1 VKIRTRSLAGSAA
14 ALTFG
19 LLLTLS
25 ASAQVAISI
34 NGNGVD
40 VSPSP
45 LIQDGR
51 VFVPLR
57 GVFENLGATVVYSN
71 GRINATGN
79 GRDIALEIGS
89 TQATVNGQPE
99 TIDVAP
105 FIVGASTY
113 VPLRFVSQALGADV
127 SWDGNDRVVEISMSG
142 LQSQSLAVPS
152 NAQDGDWVDSP
163 PPAIPAYEPP
173 PAPEPND
180 IWVPG
185 YWAWGEGGYYWVAGT
200 WTQAPQPDYLWTP
213 GYWASNNSAYVWHQ
227 GYWGP
232 TVGFYGGINY
242 GAGYYG
248 RGYVGGRW
256 SGNQF
261 QYNTAVTP
269 VNRTVIHNVYVDKT
283 VIVNNTTVNNHI
295 SYNGGPHGVAARPTA
310 AEVTAARAPHQPMT
324 PPQQQH
330 AQVAGQ
336 DRRNLATVNAGK
348 PPVVAVPSPFTRAAK
363 PAGAVPVT
371 TNDRSAGGQL
381 IARPPVTSR
390 VAPTTVAP
398 PVAAPARPAFVRPPA
413 QAPAR
418 PAAVAPAAVA
428 PPAAAPARPA
438 FVRPPAQAPARPAA
452 VAPAAVAPPA
462 AAPARPAFVRPQAQ
476 APARPAAVMPP
487 AAATRP
493 VTSIPV
499 FVHHAPAVPVAPV
512 APAVR
517 PVTVRPPAAVAAP
530 ARPAAVAAPA
540 PVRPARQIPP
550 GEARARP
557 QPPGAPP
564 R

>member
-1 VKIRTRSLAGSAA
+1 MKLPTRTLAGSAA
-14 ALTFG
+14 ALSFG
-19 LLLTLS
+19 LLLTLA

-45 LIQDGR
+45 LIQNGR

-57 GVFENLGATVVYSN
+57 GVFENLGARVNYAN
-71 GRINATGN
+71 GRIDATGN
-79 GRDIALEIGS
+79 GREIALEIGS
-89 TQATVNGQPE
+89 TQATVNGQSE

-113 VPLRFVSQALGADV
+113 VPLRFVSQALGAGV
-127 SWDGNDRVVEISMSG
+127 QWDNTDRVVEISMAG
-142 LQSQSLAVPS
+142 VQPQDLAVP

-173 PAPEPND
+173 PAPAEND

-200 WTQAPQPDYLWTP
+200 WTQPPQPDYLWTP
-213 GYWASNNSAYVWHQ
+213 GYWSANNNNAYVWHQ

-269 VNRTVIHNVYVDKT
+269 VNRNVIHNVYVDKT
-283 VIVNNTTVNNHI
+283 VINNNTTVNNHT
-295 SYNGGPHGVAARPTA
+295 SYNGGTHGVAVQPTA
-310 AEVTAARAPHQPMT
+310 AEATAARAPHKPMT
-324 PPQQQH
+324 PTQQQH

-348 PPVVAVPSPFTRAAK
+348 PAVVAAPHPFTHAAT

-381 IARPPVTSR
+381 IARP
-390 VAPTTVAP
+390 A
-398 PVAAPARPAFVRPPA
+398 VRP
-413 QAPAR
+413 Q
-418 PAAVAPAAVA
+418 PAA
-428 PPAAAPARPA
+428 PAAAPP
-438 FVRPPAQAPARPAA
+438 
-452 VAPAAVAPPA
+452 
-462 AAPARPAFVRPQAQ
+462 RPAFVRPQGQ
-476 APARPAAVMPP
+476 APAHPAAVVPP

-499 FVHHAPAVPVAPV
+499 YVHHAPA
-512 APAVR
+512 
-517 PVTVRPPAAVAAP
+517 AAVA
-530 ARPAAVAAPA
+530 RPEPS
-540 PVRPARQIPP
+540 
-550 GEARARP
+550 
-557 QPPGAPP
+557 GAP